1 MAEHLRTLMTA
12 IQGWVMKC
20 RRSAAEKPDPK
31 TVRLL
36 LLIADKIDKPREVD
50 PEKLKPQSQGRPMK
64 KPPLG

>member
-31 TVRLL
+31 TGRVLL
-36 LLIADKIDKPREVD
+36 LKIDKPREVD